1 MNLNPIGDD
10 VFVCMSVRYVCV
22 ASHGFN
28 AVFYMFQR
36 PEYPQLYFTRFMFLI
51 SNFQKTLI
59 YVAIYISGSSSSV
72 DLSSL
77 TRANQS
83 TEASALLYLLQTY
96 ARANNEEKTH
106 PKVN

>member
-1 MNLNPIGDD
+1 MKLYPIGD
-10 VFVCMSVRYVCV
+10 VLCMYVLPHLV
-22 ASHGFN
+22 SI
-28 AVFYMFQR
+28 Q
-36 PEYPQLYFTRFMFLI
+36 P
-51 SNFQKTLI
+51 LI
-59 YVAIYISGSSSSV
+59 YIAIYISGSSSSV

-106 PKVN
+106 PKVNRWVQIMFVECREMCYIVAHILYCRG